1 MSKENV
7 KSEAENGGK
16 PKEAT
21 KVKPEI
27 RSFFFPDLG
36 RTIQATSIEE
46 ATEIVEKEK
55 AEALK

>member
-1 MSKENV
+1 MNKENV

-16 PKEAT
+16 PKEA